1 MYVFFKF
8 SLEWTLLKRIMK
20 LFLKIVNIVEIPKL
34 LIIETIKQ
42 NKKLALAE
50 FIREKQSIIS
60 ILRACAL
67 F

>member
-1 MYVFFKF
+1 MYFLKF
-8 SLEWTLLKRIMK
+8 SLEWTLLKNIMK